1 MIEYDKKNPGHDFAD
16 AIHQV
21 QRNASENT
29 YMYAKWKEEAGNT
42 VRAYLG
48 GAEAGS
54 GGSVSIETE
63 IPYAFERK
71 NNIEERK
78 VNIALQDRVMA
89 AFLEDTKAKILQQ
102 TAYEKLIAV
111 LGKTG

>member
-1 MIEYDKKNPGHDFAD
+1 MDFAD
-16 AIHQV
+16 LVKIYGPMA
-21 QRNASENT
+21 
-29 YMYAKWKEEAGNT
+29 
-42 VRAYLG
+42 LG
-48 GAEAGS
+48 W
-54 GGSVSIETE
+54 VL
-63 IPYAFERK
+63 YAFERK

-111 LGKTG
+111 LGKPV